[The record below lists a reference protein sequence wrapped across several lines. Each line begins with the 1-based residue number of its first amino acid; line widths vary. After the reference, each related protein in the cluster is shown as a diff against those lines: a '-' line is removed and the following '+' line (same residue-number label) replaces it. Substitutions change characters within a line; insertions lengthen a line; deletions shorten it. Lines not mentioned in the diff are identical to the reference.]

1 MLEQWRV
8 MEVCNARKHLPGC
21 NGTPNV
27 SMNRFGA
34 IRKTSKACRI
44 PRLCLRISE
53 LQEFEPILVTIL
65 IHIIVTIL
73 CNYNIGIQTKKTEQ
87 RPWVAQVN
95 WASEPSG
102 HVADS
107 RPGQKRQTLA
117 KLTDWTKSAPGN
129 TDSTIKDHEPQPVR
143 KEIQVLGFELRSIDD
158 FCCLLHPACGR

>member
-1 MLEQWRV
+1 MPGSTCQVV
-8 MEVCNARKHLPGC
+8 MARPTFPWIASGQSGKPARPAEFRDCVC
-21 NGTPNV
+21 
-27 SMNRFGA
+27 
-34 IRKTSKACRI
+34 
-44 PRLCLRISE
+44 
-53 LQEFEPILVTIL
+53 EFLNCKNSNQILVTIL
-65 IHIIVTIL
+65 IYIIVTIL
-73 CNYNIGIQTKKTEQ
+73 CNYNIGSHTKKTEQ

-129 TDSTIKDHEPQPVR
+129 TDSTIQDHEPQPVR